1 MAQYDLHLIQNVH
14 ASGVEFSEKL
24 VNIAKGGILSA
35 NASQVPTVLPAGPDG
50 YQLVRDDAEIT
61 GLKWAPISGGHTQG
75 TDTGTTNTVFEL
87 DSDGYKIELTAES
100 ASKMGVKVDGGA
112 TYADFQAK
120 DATFN
125 TAFDNGSDPTQ
136 NAQLANK
143 QYVDKVLA
151 ANDAM
156 LYKGT
161 IGTGGTH
168 TIAAFNALTTY
179 NAGWTYRVIE
189 AGTIRGQVCQIGD
202 MVTVLVDRAGSGNA
216 DADFTVM
223 QNNIDGAV
231 IGPAS
236 VSDGYLV
243 LFDGTTGKLIK
254 AGTGAPGTMA
264 YETATNYVAKALFDA
279 NTILAAN
286 ADNTPAAVT
295 VAEQTLVGRK
305 TGGNIGALTPAEAM
319 NVLWVTAPAAKNS
332 TGTAGQIA
340 KDANYLYVCTA
351 TDTWKRSILA
361 TNWS

>member
-1 MAQYDLHLIQNVH
+1 MAQYDLHLYQNVH
-14 ASGVEFSEKL
+14 ATGVEFSEKT
-24 VNIAKGGILSA
+24 VNITKGAILSA
-35 NASQVPTVLPAGPDG
+35 NASQVPTVLPPGTDG
-50 YQLVRDDAEIT
+50 YQLVRDDAEVT
-61 GLKWAPISGGHTQG
+61 GLKWVPISGGHTQG
-75 TDTGTTNTVFEL
+75 TDTGTTSPTFQIDSGNTGPKLKNNALVLEARNAA
-87 DSDGYKIELTAES
+87 DA
-100 ASKMGVKVDGGA
+100 A
-112 TYADFQAK
+112 YADFKAK

-125 TAFDNGSDPTQ
+125 KAYDAGSDPTAD
-136 NAQLANK
+136 AQLANK

-189 AGTIRGQVCQIGD
+189 AGTIRGNVCQIGD
-202 MVTVLVDRAGSGNA
+202 MITVLVDRSGSGNL
-216 DADFTVM
+216 DADFTAI
-223 QNNIDGAV
+223 QTNIDGAV
-231 IGPAS
+231 VGPAS
-236 VSDGYLV
+236 ATDNGIA
-243 LFDGTTGKLIK
+243 LFDGTTGKLLK
-254 AGTGAPGTMA
+254 SGSAVGTMA

-286 ADNTPAAVT
+286 ADNTPLALT
-295 VAEQTLVGRK
+295 VAEQTILGRK

-340 KDANYLYVCTA
+340 KDTNYLYVCTA

-361 TNWS
+361 TNW